1 MVAEGDEPP
10 NATRTP
16 VVWTLLGIVGLV
28 IAAVVVAGLVDGSR
42 SAASLQP
49 GECVLAP
56 EGDQVLDVDIVDCAE
71 PHQLEVI
78 GSVTLGGD
86 GYPGDQ
92 AAFRR
97 ALEQCEP
104 IFADYVEVEYELSMW
119 VLNVFTPT
127 RDGWDEGERSAT
139 CLVFQF
145 DEALDYAEVTGSARG
160 TGR

>member
-1 MVAEGDEPP
+1 MVADVDEPP
-10 NATRTP
+10 GARRTS

-28 IAAVVVAGLVDGSR
+28 VIAIVVAGLVDGSR

-78 GSVTLGGD
+78 GSVVLGGES
-86 GYPGDQ
+86 YPGDQ
-92 AAFRR
+92 EAFRR
-97 ALEQCEP
+97 ALEECEP
-104 IFADYVEVEYELSMW
+104 IFADYVDVEYELSMW

-127 RDGWDEGERSAT
+127 REGWEEGERSAT

-145 DEALDYAEVTGSARG
+145 DETLDYADVTDSARSS
-160 TGR
+160 GR